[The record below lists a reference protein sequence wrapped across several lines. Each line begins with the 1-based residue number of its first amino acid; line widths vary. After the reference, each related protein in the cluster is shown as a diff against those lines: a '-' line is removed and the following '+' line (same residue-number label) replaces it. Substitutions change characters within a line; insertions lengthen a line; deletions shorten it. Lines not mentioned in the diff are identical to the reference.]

1 MDITTT
7 TQSARVPVTV
17 LHVNGNIDSST
28 YVAFQDHA
36 EKLIAGGA
44 HYLLIDLSNAPFI
57 SSAGLRAI
65 HNIFNQLRAIHKDA
79 DDDTLRKSMSA
90 GTYKSPYL
98 KVCNLSKEV
107 RDIFELGGF
116 DTYIETHDSIEKAV
130 SSF

>member
-1 MDITTT
+1 MEITTT
-7 TQSARVPVTV
+7 THNAHVPVSV
-17 LHVNGNIDSST
+17 LHVNGKIDSST
-28 YVAFQDHA
+28 YMVFQEYA

-44 HYLLIDLSNAPFI
+44 NYLLIDLSNAPFI

-98 KVCNLSKEV
+98 KVCNLSTEV
-107 RDIFELGGF
+107 RDVFELGGF
-116 DTYIETHDSIEKAV
+116 DTYIETYASVEQAI